1 LKNLIYCILILAT
14 GVSCSE
20 TLQRNYD
27 RRHGTSSGDRYSQSE
42 RDRVNRRDD
51 AASRNAYRRDY
62 SKVATDDATS
72 VVGSGGD
79 TGSSQQLI
87 SQYEDM
93 DKVGEVIIYELDV
106 LERRWNVLLNEY
118 KTSDPSQKEVISN
131 ELDQIS
137 ADQRTLYKAY
147 TNIYR
152 NGKTNWPV
160 VKREVEAT
168 LRTIRKV
175 ADK

>member
-1 LKNLIYCILILAT
+1 VT

-27 RRHGTSSGDRYSQSE
+27 RRHGTYSGDRYSQSE
-42 RDRVNRRDD
+42 RDRMNRREN
-51 AASRNAYRRDY
+51 AADRDTYRRDY
-62 SKVATDDATS
+62 NRIASEDVTATARP
-72 VVGSGGD
+72 GGD
-79 TGSSQQLI
+79 TGTNQQLL

-93 DKVGEVIIYELDV
+93 DKLGEVVIYELDV

-118 KTSDPSQKEVISN
+118 KTADQSQKEVIST

-137 ADQRTLYKAY
+137 ADQITLYKAY

-160 VKREVEAT
+160 VKREVETT
-168 LRTIRKV
+168 LRTVRKV
-175 ADK
+175 ADR

>member
-1 LKNLIYCILILAT
+1 MKNLVYCLILFVT
-14 GVSCSE
+14 GISCSE

-27 RRHGTSSGDRYSQSE
+27 RRHGTYSSDRYSRSE
-42 RDRVNRRDD
+42 RDRINRSED

-62 SKVATDDATS
+62 EKAAAEDLSIRT
-72 VVGSGGD
+72 GSGGD
-79 TGSSQQLI
+79 TGSGQQLL

-118 KTSDPSQKEVISN
+118 KTADQSQKETISS

-137 ADQRTLYKAY
+137 ADQITLYKAY
-147 TNIYR
+147 THIYR
-152 NGKTNWPV
+152 DGKTNWPA
-160 VKREVEAT
+160 VKREVETT
-168 LRTIRKV
+168 LRTVRKV
-175 ADK
+175 SDK